1 MSMDMVAFS
10 QEASHLA
17 LGAFATFCAILLWAR
32 TRDIAWTF
40 VIIGAIV
47 SYADIVLTTLLQ
59 LKIVEEDLLLY
70 RGVPVLSL
78 ALSSLPLLF
87 SGIGFLIA
95 ASRRRQP

>member
-1 MSMDMVAFS
+1 MDIVLFS

-17 LGAFATFCAILLWAR
+17 LGAFTTFCAILLWAR
-32 TRDIAWTF
+32 TRDMAWTF

-47 SYADIVLTTLLQ
+47 SYADIVLTTLGN
-59 LKIVEEDLLLY
+59 LKILDADLFLY

-78 ALSSLPLLF
+78 ALSNLPLLF

-95 ASRRRQP
+95 VSRKRTP